1 MRKEEEKYLGILIKK
16 KFYTNLS
23 NLKGILKIEKYK
35 ILKLIFNLYVNE
47 KLSQRLWKDKLEFTE
62 EKKRRERKKLKFEH
76 FSEKN
81 HKKREKFGT

>member
-1 MRKEEEKYLGILIKK
+1 M
-16 KFYTNLS
+16 
-23 NLKGILKIEKYK
+23 KGILKIEKYK

-76 FSEKN
+76 FAEKN
-81 HKKREKFGT
+81 NKKREKFGT